1 MKMNTRHMIIL
12 LAAAL
17 ISGCSST
24 SSRQDAA
31 KDEIKAQAIR
41 AEAVQEKKAKAQHQA
56 EEMIQAVP
64 AWSLEPPKPDGTGVY
79 AVGMADSE
87 KLPIALRKAMLQGE
101 FGLAKIYSQE
111 ISGSERSYV
120 QDNGKSGVTEQF
132 TGLIDKLVMQVP
144 LSGIEVVRQEIKPID
159 GTYHAFVLLKLP
171 YDQFNE
177 VLHNQRTKTRDTAI
191 AAAFDD
197 LERRIKERRKQRQ
210 EDAAQVEPAVNAARA
225 DRAPESAGTFAP
237 SARDVSPLVEPGVAP
252 SGPPSQ
258 LKEQ

>member
-1 MKMNTRHMIIL
+1 MNTRYFAFFLI
-12 LAAAL
+12 AAL
-17 ISGCSST
+17 VAGCTVT

-31 KDEIKAQAIR
+31 KDEVKAQIIR
-41 AEAVQEKKAKAQHQA
+41 AQAEQEKKAKAQHQA
-56 EEMIQAVP
+56 EELIAAVP

-101 FGLAKIYSQE
+101 LSLAKIYSQE

-120 QDNGKSGVTEQF
+120 RDNGKSDVTEHF
-132 TGLIDKLVMQVP
+132 TGLIDKLVMEVP
-144 LSGIEVVRQEIKPID
+144 LSGIEVLRQEIKPID

-177 VLHNQRTKTRDTAI
+177 ILRNQRSKTRDIAI

-197 LERRIKERRKQRQ
+197 LERRIKEHRKQRQ
-210 EDAAQVEPAVNAARA
+210 ENAATA
-225 DRAPESAGTFAP
+225 VSAVTGGSTDRSQDAVITVDS
-237 SARDVSPLVEPGVAP
+237 SNRDVAPVTLTRAVPGGAP
-252 SGPPSQ
+252 PQ
-258 LKEQ
+258 LEEQ